1 MIASAFTA
9 LLLGSQLTINVVA
22 DTVPKLDVG
31 PTCREESAAIQ
42 SDAQSCMKDEQDAR
56 EQLVKQWTQFH
67 SADKSTCVGL
77 TETGGSSSYVELL
90 TCLEMSSDA
99 RKSPAE

>member
-1 MIASAFTA
+1 MIASALTA
-9 LLLGSQLTINVVA
+9 LLLGSQLTINVA
-22 DTVPKLDVG
+22 DNVPKLDVG
-31 PTCREESAAIQ
+31 PTCRMESSAIQ